1 MEFELDKERSRG
13 CSKIKGRGENGLEVS
28 MRTPCLNWGTT
39 GSELESPKVMV
50 KEWEPW
56 N

>member
-1 MEFELDKERSRG
+1 MEFQLDKERSRG
-13 CSKIKGRGENGLEVS
+13 SKIKGRAENGLEVS
-28 MRTPCLNWGTT
+28 VRTPCLNWGTT

-50 KEWEPW
+50 KEQEPW